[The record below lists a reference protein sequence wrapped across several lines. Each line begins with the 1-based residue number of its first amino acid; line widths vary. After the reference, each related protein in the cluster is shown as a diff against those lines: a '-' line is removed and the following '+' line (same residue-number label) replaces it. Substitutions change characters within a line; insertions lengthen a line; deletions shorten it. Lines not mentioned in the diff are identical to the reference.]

1 LANPAKTE
9 NITKMGKWLNRTL
22 AALVA
27 LAVCCASCERAGK
40 YNVLLIT
47 MDTTRADHLR
57 CYGYQNIETPALN
70 SLARQGVLFNNAYVV
85 APMTLPA
92 HTAILSGTR
101 PLYNGVVDNGGY
113 RVPDELVLLPEI
125 LKPKGYATA
134 GFISA
139 AVLKKVFNI
148 NQGFDYWDEEG
159 IQPQKEMTALVAE
172 RKADATTDA
181 VLAWLNKN
189 YKKKWML
196 WVHYYDPHQE
206 WNPPQPYLRLYYFD
220 RYAGEIAFLDSQIKR
235 LLEFLDQKKLAS
247 KTIVVAIADHGE
259 GLGEHG
265 EATHGIFIYDATA
278 RIPFIIRI
286 PGLKNPGRKISQVVS
301 QLDVLPTILDLLSM
315 PAAKEL
321 QGRSLKNLL
330 LGQEPDS
337 ESGEAFLE
345 SHFPLLHYGWS
356 EIYGLRSGEYK
367 YFQVP
372 KPELYDL
379 KKDPGETKNI
389 ASANAKLVKEL
400 DYKLEEVKKSSRS
413 AIAVLAKRGPELD
426 EQTRKQLEALGY
438 VQGAVNVDLEKAR
451 KKNPADY
458 ADLLG
463 TLASM
468 QNDHVGGHYK
478 VMLTKADQ
486 VLKRDPQNLLALR
499 LKEDAYFGLGQ
510 YNQAINWI
518 NQVMS
523 TIGENGEYYFLL
535 GTCYL
540 RMEKIG
546 QAQKALEKA
555 IKLDPQRKLAAYY
568 LSRIYLKN
576 GQPELALKTID
587 DAKLRDSWSGHLFM
601 ATYYQ
606 TQPGRQ
612 GKVEAEYELALE
624 QAPKNAIV
632 KSEYAQY
639 LLQIGRPKKVLELLE
654 EAEKTDPSLKTDP
667 KVQQFKEQAKKLMEK
682 GT

>member
-1 LANPAKTE
+1 ML
-9 NITKMGKWLNRTL
+9 
-22 AALVA
+22 A
-27 LAVCCASCERAGK
+27 LAVLTASCKRADQ

-57 CYGYQNIETPALN
+57 CYGYNNIETPALN
-70 SLARQGVLFNNAYVV
+70 SLARQGVLFYNAYVTL
-85 APMTLPA
+85 PMTLPA
-92 HTAILSGTR
+92 HTSILSGTR

-125 LKPKGYATA
+125 LKTHGYTTA
-134 GFISA
+134 AFISA

-148 NQGFDYWDEEG
+148 NQGFDHWDEQG

-181 VLAWLNKN
+181 VLEWLNQN
-189 YKKKWML
+189 YKKKWMI

-206 WNPPQPYLRLYYFD
+206 WTPPQPFLRLYYFD
-220 RYAGEIAFLDSQIKR
+220 KYAGEIAFMDSQIKR
-235 LLEFLDQKKLAS
+235 LLDFLDQKKLNS
-247 KTIVVAIADHGE
+247 KTIVIAIGDHGE
-259 GLGEHG
+259 GLGEHD
-265 EATHGIFIYDATA
+265 EMTHGIFIYDATS

-286 PGLKNPGRKISQVVS
+286 PGLKNPGRHLTKTVS
-301 QLDVLPTILDLLSM
+301 QLDVMPTILDFLGLP
-315 PAAKEL
+315 PAKDI
-321 QGRSLKNLL
+321 QGVSLKNLI

-337 ESGEAFLE
+337 ESGDVFME
-345 SHFPLLHYGWS
+345 SHFPFLHYGWS
-356 EIYGLRSGEYK
+356 EIYGLQSGRYK
-367 YFQVP
+367 YIQVP

-379 KKDPGETKNI
+379 AKDPGELKNI
-389 ASANAKLVKEL
+389 AGENPKLVKEL
-400 DYKLEEVKKSSRS
+400 DYKLEEIKKSSRS
-413 AIAVLAKRGPELD
+413 AIAALAKKAPELD

-438 VQGAVNVDLEKAR
+438 VTGTIKVDMAKAR
-451 KKNPADY
+451 KKNPADF
-458 ADLLG
+458 ADLLT

-478 VMLTKADQ
+478 IMLTKAEK
-486 VLKRDPQNLLALR
+486 VLKRDPENLLALR
-499 LKEDAYFGLGQ
+499 LKEEAYFGLGLYQ
-510 YNQAINWI
+510 KAIDWTNQAMKI
-518 NQVMS
+518 
-523 TIGENGEYYFLL
+523 IGENGEYYFLI

-540 RMEKIG
+540 RMEKID
-546 QAQKALEKA
+546 QAQKAFEKA
-555 IKLDPQRKLAAYY
+555 FQLEPQRKLAAYY
-568 LSRIYLKN
+568 LGRIYLKN
-576 GQPELALKTID
+576 GQPEQALKIID

-612 GKVEAEYELALE
+612 GKVEAEYELAME

-639 LLQIGRPKKVLELLE
+639 LLQLGRPKKALELLE
-654 EAEKTDPSLKTDP
+654 EAEKAEPSLKSDA
-667 KVQQFKEQAKKLMEK
+667 KVQQFKEQARKLLEK